1 MRIIEQ
7 TVRYD
12 IVQWEYRNMPI
23 TFRYWKDGSQIV
35 EIKADKYIARAN
47 GYNSIDDMVAST
59 IGDINGIFGG
69 VPGWVRVDPNGHFY
83 FIEISKSILN

>member
-23 TFRYWKDGSQIV
+23 TFRFWKDGSQIV
-35 EIKADKYIARAN
+35 EIKADKYFARAN
-47 GYNSIDDMVAST
+47 GYNSIDDMVARIRFNRS
-59 IGDINGIFGG
+59 
-69 VPGWVRVDPNGHFY
+69 
-83 FIEISKSILN
+83 SKNWSRQVLPLGRTS

>member
-1 MRIIEQ
+1 
-7 TVRYD
+7 
-12 IVQWEYRNMPI
+12 MPI

-35 EIKADKYIARAN
+35 EIKADKYFARAN

-83 FIEISKSILN
+83 FIEISKSILVAIAVFIGKTRLIDNTILH

>member
-1 MRIIEQ
+1 
-7 TVRYD
+7 
-12 IVQWEYRNMPI
+12 MPI

-35 EIKADKYIARAN
+35 EIKADKYFARAN

-69 VPGWVRVDPNGHFY
+69 VPGWVR
-83 FIEISKSILN
+83 S